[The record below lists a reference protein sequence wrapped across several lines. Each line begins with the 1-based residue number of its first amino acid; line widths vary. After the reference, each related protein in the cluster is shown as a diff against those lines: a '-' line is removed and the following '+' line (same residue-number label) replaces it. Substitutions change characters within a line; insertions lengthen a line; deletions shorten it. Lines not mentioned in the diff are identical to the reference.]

1 MKISL
6 ITIHDIGN
14 NYGSTL
20 QSSALYRYLTNLG
33 YRVELVDYRPQYQGR
48 LRNFVVNLLFYVN
61 YLKRKNRFFEYYR
74 SYMDLTRKY
83 SDFRALSKN
92 PPEADVYM
100 VGSDQVWNLSFPC
113 GQDGAYY
120 LDYIDSSNKISY
132 ASSLG
137 RVFSSTELDLLKK
150 KIGHFAHVSVREK
163 YSREQ
168 LLSVGVNAK
177 YVLDPVFLLNRAEYA
192 GDMTLPPCTNYL
204 LVYAVNKD
212 RLIDSVSSKIASEL
226 NLKVVLIGGFAK
238 KIKCD
243 YFYRS
248 AGPREFLGLVANAD
262 YVLTSSFHG
271 AAFSLIFEKQFS
283 VILPKINSLRI
294 VDLLNSLSMEE
305 RVMGSF
311 DDYETYKNVIDYNA
325 VKQKLDP
332 LIAQSKSYLVDTLGR
347 IRTELHS
354 VMPPAE

>member
-20 QSSALYRYLTNLG
+20 QSSALYRYLINLG
-33 YRVELVDYRPQYQGR
+33 YRVELVDYRPQYQSR
-48 LRNFVVNLLFYVN
+48 LRSIAVNLLFYFN
-61 YLKRKNRFFEYYR
+61 YQKRKNSFFEYYR
-74 SYMDLTRKY
+74 SSMDLTRKY
-83 SDFRALSKN
+83 SDFGSLCKH
-92 PPEADVYM
+92 PPQADIYM

-113 GQDGAYY
+113 GRDGAYY
-120 LDYIDSSNKISY
+120 LDYIDSLNKISY

-137 RVFSSTELDLLKK
+137 RIFSFAELDLLKK
-150 KIGHFAHVSVREK
+150 NIRHFAHVSVREN
-163 YSREQ
+163 YSKEQ

-177 YVLDPVFLLNRAEYA
+177 YVLDPVFLLNRDEYA
-192 GDMTLPPCTNYL
+192 GDMTSPPCTNYL

-212 RLIDSVSSKIASEL
+212 RLIDLVSSKIASEL

-294 VDLLNSLSMEE
+294 VDLINSLGMEE
-305 RVMGSF
+305 RVIGSF
-311 DDYETYKNVIDYNA
+311 DDYKTHKTIIDYNK
-325 VKQKLDP
+325 VRQKLNP
-332 LIAQSKSYLVDTLGR
+332 LIAESKNYLVDSLGS
-347 IRTELHS
+347 IQNAVHS
-354 VMPPAE
+354 VPPPV